1 MAAIDNLAALPL
13 IFHDEID
20 STPVS
25 PAVGP
30 HRFVQSRRRVVSEAH
45 MKLLQLHEYLRFLHA
60 GTAPGCHQLSQ
71 IELDRCISA
80 ALEIWPDTGLL
91 PWESAPRSVA
101 YAWKSNDGRHTAAH
115 ITADRENCFLI
126 VVLSDEHATSYI
138 VFDIGA
144 EYSQAEYICPSIRY
158 HGPAQRDV
166 ILKSIPNLRYHE
178 DPFAIL
184 EVGDGTYLQA
194 YQNRNGTYELEHQL
208 VTTKFH
214 YRALG
219 EVNMG
224 EVCDVFISYAFGKK
238 EWATD
243 VAWERVE
250 L

>member
-1 MAAIDNLAALPL
+1 
-13 IFHDEID
+13 
-20 STPVS
+20 
-25 PAVGP
+25 
-30 HRFVQSRRRVVSEAH
+30 

-60 GTAPGCHQLSQ
+60 GTVPECHQLSQ
-71 IELDRCISA
+71 SEVARCMSA
-80 ALEIWPDTGLL
+80 AQQVWPDTGLL
-91 PWESAPRSVA
+91 PWESAPRTVA
-101 YAWKSNDGRHTAAH
+101 YAWKSNDGRHIGAH

-144 EYSQAEYICPSIRY
+144 EYSQPEYICPSMSY
-158 HGPAQRDV
+158 HGPPQRDV
-166 ILKSIPNLRYHE
+166 ILQSIPNLKDHK

-184 EVGDGTYLQA
+184 AVADGTYLQT
-194 YQNRNGTYELEHQL
+194 YQNPDGTYELEHQL

-219 EVNMG
+219 EVN
-224 EVCDVFISYAFGKK
+224 VHQVSDAFISYAFGKK

-243 VAWERVE
+243 VTWERVE